1 MPGAPKF
8 TAGFSISC
16 MTVPLWLARFWS
28 TECPVNNALYF
39 GHSNE
44 MMGSVD
50 FLGGCPASSHLVS
63 SQIEHWITRK
73 NLALEGLIRV

>member
-8 TAGFSISC
+8 TVELSISC
-16 MTVPLWLARFWS
+16 MTVPLWLARFWPR
-28 TECPVNNALYF
+28 ECPVNNAPYF

-50 FLGGCPASSHLVS
+50 CLGGCPAGSHFKS
-63 SQIEHWITRK
+63 
-73 NLALEGLIRV
+73 